1 MATRARDPATPKQ
14 SPPFDVS
21 THEFTTAGEDGR
33 RVNAHTP
40 SKNTVANRSTPP
52 ARLMASR
59 GGRGG
64 GRGGRGGGASGK
76 PQPPMGHLQFNEIME
91 HSKKQLA
98 DVLYPPYEDFPDT
111 EYPTEREARIAK
123 RYNDMLAEMKYT
135 PFFIEA
141 PTRAS
146 TDIERWSDRF
156 KPKTASAATA
166 TAALR
171 TLHSARQYDK
181 DLLPP
186 SAFEA
191 VFERKAKGKTAKSAG
206 KSADAKGILEGDDDA
221 LGEDEED
228 EEADEDE
235 LIEEDEDDEG
245 DNDYE
250 MDYFD
255 NGEEDDFDNLG
266 GGGGGDDAN
275 PPLTSSSLDIV
286 IPASH
291 WSGTPSVSPSKRR
304 KGKGRADDRRESVLS
319 ERDANEGLLV
329 DVQSA
334 SGLTPAANKTLF
346 PPRTPSAFALSLLDK
361 SPSLLKAQLST
372 PLIPLGTPITVRKKV
387 HPPSEQKENE
397 TPSTRRSARRTGPNS
412 PSPAGTAASS
422 PVKNAP
428 SSPKSVRYSPS
439 PRRLRSSP
447 RKPAAQT
454 PLATSS
460 TPSISSSPSPAP
472 TPSTPIHHLGLVPTT
487 LSVSPFAHFS
497 PSTPAIRTHASY
509 REEELTDCDA
519 DGSYWDA
526 DEDTSLSYGPT
537 ESVDSTELVQGG
549 EVEADEVDAEMAVA
563 VGRLTLDAPVAEN
576 MDEVTD
582 ESVDLTPTEV
592 EDNDG
597 TASDGEDAD
606 SATSAEEI
614 EVAAVLDDEEPAGIK
629 VGPEDELVPAPNTL
643 EAEAIERMKLVEV
656 DSATTPLDAE
666 AAVDTLES
674 CDDVVNETPERPT
687 LVEEDAVSNVE
698 AIEEPSLAETPD
710 SPVVAVVELEAPAP
724 PMVEAGVV
732 DEGEPRLT
740 REEAASPSVEQ
751 EVLTEEAPVA
761 PPAPSPSLAEPVP
774 SLDELEEPASDI
786 DALDGLHLATEPASL
801 DESPTLSEPPVGQP
815 DAGSEAAP
823 LVIASLDDV
832 LPAAT
837 LEATAATP
845 PAAPRP
851 ALASTTPTRPP
862 PSALRQPAQLTSTAA
877 PTAKRQLTKLTSTAA
892 QRPVPSLAGKTK
904 LTALVPGSAATA
916 RWYSHDHWTDAE
928 SRQPACEACGHSP
941 SLVCP
946 VVVDIV
952 HSLKQLEHIGAAL
965 ASHCPACSA
974 FDRDSRDKLVQ
985 RESASEYRPLWLFAS
1000 ATDCTNRHDC
1010 ATYDYRPSSP
1020 LPATHRSAPYGSRS
1034 TRISPRSFPTSLS
1047 LTTATGYK
1055 LVSLYRPYSDFFVT
1069 ACPLKP
1075 RAGYSPSLYLVRL
1088 EHGSASDNARKAA
1101 EASST
1106 PLLNS
1111 SAASPS
1117 IRRAGRIVDGK
1128 LEVPRTPAVPPT
1140 PTPAALPPK
1149 ETPPFPPRP
1158 ATPTQP
1164 DVPALIIAPTPT
1176 ASPSPARASP
1186 RRLAASF
1193 APVSPH
1199 RSPRRI
1205 LVDQPTPSTENPP
1218 PTPSTALLAP
1228 AEKLAA
1234 SVPTT
1239 IFEPSARPAS
1249 MRATRRTRL
1258 AEVQATVPPSTDAPD
1273 AVAELPTT
1281 LRSSRRTIA
1290 PTVAPVQ
1297 PEAATEPAALVQPKT
1312 PILRTRRS
1320 RLRLLTEEAANAAA
1334 EPSAEPEPTVVSPPA
1349 PVEDAQPAT
1358 TRPLSSF
1365 RPAPAVTQDELNRLT
1380 QRNTKKNQV
1389 AFNRIKLETVFLDC
1403 ARPPSPTSKIR
1414 KAFGSEGSLA
1424 RTTTKEGREARAAK
1438 RRNALRSSLDGSEL
1452 AALAEELKA
1461 ESGSSMEAEPPKQ
1474 HFRAAGDDEQYFT
1487 PQKAGG
1493 AWKSAAVGRKRSP
1506 GSGSSSASAS
1516 PRRQET
1522 KRVKWDRALVYEG
1535 PLDRDA
1541 RSNGDSILKPV
1552 DLDAWGNSTS
1562 IASLG
1567 KPTSI
1572 TIRMRVFK
1580 DEQ

>member
-1 MATRARDPATPKQ
+1 M
-14 SPPFDVS
+14 
-21 THEFTTAGEDGR
+21 
-33 RVNAHTP
+33 
-40 SKNTVANRSTPP
+40 
-52 ARLMASR
+52 
-59 GGRGG
+59 
-64 GRGGRGGGASGK
+64 
-76 PQPPMGHLQFNEIME
+76 
-91 HSKKQLA
+91 
-98 DVLYPPYEDFPDT
+98 
-111 EYPTEREARIAK
+111 
-123 RYNDMLAEMKYT
+123 
-135 PFFIEA
+135 
-141 PTRAS
+141 
-146 TDIERWSDRF
+146 
-156 KPKTASAATA
+156 
-166 TAALR
+166 
-171 TLHSARQYDK
+171 
-181 DLLPP
+181 
-186 SAFEA
+186 
-191 VFERKAKGKTAKSAG
+191 
-206 KSADAKGILEGDDDA
+206 
-221 LGEDEED
+221 
-228 EEADEDE
+228 
-235 LIEEDEDDEG
+235 
-245 DNDYE
+245 
-250 MDYFD
+250 
-255 NGEEDDFDNLG
+255 
-266 GGGGGDDAN
+266 
-275 PPLTSSSLDIV
+275 
-286 IPASH
+286 
-291 WSGTPSVSPSKRR
+291 
-304 KGKGRADDRRESVLS
+304 
-319 ERDANEGLLV
+319 
-329 DVQSA
+329 
-334 SGLTPAANKTLF
+334 
-346 PPRTPSAFALSLLDK
+346 
-361 SPSLLKAQLST
+361 
-372 PLIPLGTPITVRKKV
+372 
-387 HPPSEQKENE
+387 
-397 TPSTRRSARRTGPNS
+397 
-412 PSPAGTAASS
+412 
-422 PVKNAP
+422 
-428 SSPKSVRYSPS
+428 
-439 PRRLRSSP
+439 
-447 RKPAAQT
+447 
-454 PLATSS
+454 
-460 TPSISSSPSPAP
+460 
-472 TPSTPIHHLGLVPTT
+472 
-487 LSVSPFAHFS
+487 
-497 PSTPAIRTHASY
+497 
-509 REEELTDCDA
+509 TDCDA

-904 LTALVPGSAATA
+904 LTALVPGSAATGSRLLGTSRLAVPKRDGTATTIGRMPSPANPPAKPADIRRPSSALSSSTSSTLSSSSSTSALRSRVIVRPAAPSTATAATSSSSA
-916 RWYSHDHWTDAE
+916 RALPSTARSGSSLQRPTAPTGTTARPTTTAPRPL
-928 SRQPACEACGHSP
+928 SRPLTVPRPTALAPPASRLARSQPP
-941 SLVCP
+941 SRSQPPP
-946 VVVDIV
+946 VTSSSRSTALTATS
-952 HSLKQLEHIGAAL
+952 SLPHVLSSREPATRPPSTSSASSMGPPRTTVRAPRAAL
-965 ASHCPACSA
+965 A
-974 FDRDSRDKLVQ
+974 
-985 RESASEYRPLWLFAS
+985 
-1000 ATDCTNRHDC
+1000 
-1010 ATYDYRPSSP
+1010 
-1020 LPATHRSAPYGSRS
+1020 
-1034 TRISPRSFPTSLS
+1034 
-1047 LTTATGYK
+1047 
-1055 LVSLYRPYSDFFVT
+1055 
-1069 ACPLKP
+1069 
-1075 RAGYSPSLYLVRL
+1075 
-1088 EHGSASDNARKAA
+1088 ARKAA

-1128 LEVPRTPAVPPT
+1128 LEVPRTPAVVRSPGARALSRKADAPSLQPPT

-1258 AEVQATVPPSTDAPD
+1258 AEVQATVLPSTDAPD

-1541 RSNGDSILKPV
+1541 RSNGDSILKV
-1552 DLDAWGNSTS
+1552 RSRARL
-1562 IASLG
+1562 SLACC
-1567 KPTSI
+1567 
-1572 TIRMRVFK
+1572 
-1580 DEQ
+1580 

>member
-1 MATRARDPATPKQ
+1 M
-14 SPPFDVS
+14 
-21 THEFTTAGEDGR
+21 
-33 RVNAHTP
+33 
-40 SKNTVANRSTPP
+40 
-52 ARLMASR
+52 
-59 GGRGG
+59 
-64 GRGGRGGGASGK
+64 
-76 PQPPMGHLQFNEIME
+76 
-91 HSKKQLA
+91 
-98 DVLYPPYEDFPDT
+98 
-111 EYPTEREARIAK
+111 
-123 RYNDMLAEMKYT
+123 
-135 PFFIEA
+135 
-141 PTRAS
+141 
-146 TDIERWSDRF
+146 
-156 KPKTASAATA
+156 
-166 TAALR
+166 AAL
-171 TLHSARQYDK
+171 S
-181 DLLPP
+181 P
-186 SAFEA
+186 
-191 VFERKAKGKTAKSAG
+191 
-206 KSADAKGILEGDDDA
+206 A
-221 LGEDEED
+221 L
-228 EEADEDE
+228 A
-235 LIEEDEDDEG
+235 L
-245 DNDYE
+245 
-250 MDYFD
+250 
-255 NGEEDDFDNLG
+255 
-266 GGGGGDDAN
+266 AN

-397 TPSTRRSARRTGPNS
+397 TPSTRRSARRTGPDS

-422 PVKNAP
+422 PVKTAP
-428 SSPKSVRYSPS
+428 SSPKTVRYSPS

-837 LEATAATP
+837 P

-904 LTALVPGSAATA
+904 LTALVPGSAATG
-916 RWYSHDHWTDAE
+916 
-928 SRQPACEACGHSP
+928 SRLLGTSRLAVPKRDGTATTIGRMPSPANPPAKPADIRRP
-941 SLVCP
+941 S
-946 VVVDIV
+946 
-952 HSLKQLEHIGAAL
+952 SAL
-965 ASHCPACSA
+965 SSSTSA

-1088 EHGSASDNARKAA
+1088 EHGSASDN
-1101 EASST
+1101 
-1106 PLLNS
+1106 
-1111 SAASPS
+1111 
-1117 IRRAGRIVDGK
+1117 GRIVDGK

-1516 PRRQET
+1516 PSRQET